1 MRLSFLTFNPAEGF
15 SNSWPMDKM
24 TQVMGKLAKANPKS
38 TLDDL
43 PGVVAFLWPKG
54 APKATVRVTQGGDGP
69 TEEVAI
75 KPNDVLWLQKDST
88 LSAQRANGDW
98 EGRRVN
104 AQGEV
109 LPLKTDRAS
118 PRRRAP

>member
-1 MRLSFLTFNPAEGF
+1 MRLSFLTFTPTEGF
-15 SNSWPMDKM
+15 SSSWPMDKM
-24 TQVMGKLAKANPKS
+24 TQVMGKLAKTNPKG

-54 APKATVRVTQGGDGP
+54 APKAAVRVTQGSDGP
-69 TEEVAI
+69 TEEVTV

-88 LSAQRANGDW
+88 LNAQRASGDW

-109 LPLKTDRAS
+109 LPLNTA
-118 PRRRAP
+118 RRRSRAP